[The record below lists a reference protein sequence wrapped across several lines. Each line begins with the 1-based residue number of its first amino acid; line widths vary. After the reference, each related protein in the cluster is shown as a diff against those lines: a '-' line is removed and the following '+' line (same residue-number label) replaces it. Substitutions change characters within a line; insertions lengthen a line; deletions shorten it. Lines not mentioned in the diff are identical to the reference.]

1 MFASDRLTAA
11 SLRLEVGSNRSYLI
25 AGAIM
30 VVAAIIRVEL
40 PMFDWM
46 PYLTFFPAVVVITL
60 VCGGAAGLV
69 SMLLSLGIA
78 WLLLMPAALSF
89 DNLYR
94 SVIFTIG
101 CCSVIFV
108 AATVRHA
115 TALVRRLNATLRQSE
130 TKFRGLLESAPD
142 AMVIV
147 DGAGRIAL
155 VNAAAERLFGYP
167 RTRLLGETP
176 DMLMPAT
183 AGGELVGKRQD
194 GTLFPIEVSHSP
206 LQTEDGSMI
215 SSAIRDVTARKQIE
229 ADLLRAS
236 RAKTDFLSGMS
247 HELRT
252 PLNAVVG
259 FAELLQMGS
268 GGDLTAKQEEY
279 VGHILEGGQHLLVL
293 VTQLLDL
300 AGIEAGKLN
309 LSIMPVDVA
318 AVLRYVHGL
327 MSPLAQQAEIEFVIE
342 IPANIADARADE
354 LRLRQVLINFLSNAI
369 KYNHAG
375 GRVILAAEPGDGAVR
390 FTVSDTGS
398 GISPDR
404 TEDLFQPF
412 NRLGAEHSKVSG
424 TGIGLAYS
432 RKIVEAMGG
441 TVGFTSEVGKGSV
454 FWVDLPAEPEPA
466 ASIASAPASNA
477 AFLSFGADP
486 ALSPA

>member
-1 MFASDRLTAA
+1 MFVSDRLTAA
-11 SLRLEVGSNRSYLI
+11 SLRFEAGSKKSYFI
-25 AGAIM
+25 AGAI
-30 VVAAIIRVEL
+30 VLVAAILRLEL
-40 PMFDWM
+40 PTFDRM
-46 PYLTFFPAVVVITL
+46 TYLTFFPAVIVITL
-60 VCGGAAGLV
+60 VCGGAAGFV
-69 SMLLSLGIA
+69 SMLASLGMA
-78 WLLLMPAALSF
+78 WLFVMPSPLSF
-89 DNLYR
+89 DDLYR
-94 SVIFTIG
+94 SSMFTIG

-108 AATVRHA
+108 AAIVRHA
-115 TALVRRLNATLRQSE
+115 AALVRDLNATLQQSE
-130 TKFRGLLESAPD
+130 AKFRGLLESAPD

-167 RTRLLGETP
+167 RTRLLGERP
-176 DMLMPAT
+176 EMLMSPT
-183 AGGELVGKRQD
+183 ESGELVGKRRD

-206 LQTEDGSMI
+206 LQTEDGSMT
-215 SSAIRDVTARKQIE
+215 SSAIRDVTARKRIE

-259 FAELLQMGS
+259 FAELLQMRS
-268 GGDLTAKQEEY
+268 GGDLTAKQEDY
-279 VGHILEGGQHLLVL
+279 VTHILEGGQHLLVL

-309 LSIMPVDVA
+309 LSVMPVDVP

-327 MSPLAQQAEIEFVIE
+327 MSPLAQQAEIEFVLN
-342 IPANIADARADE
+342 IPADIADACADE

-375 GRVILAAEPGDGAVR
+375 GQVILAAEPVDGAVR
-390 FTVSDTGS
+390 FTVSDTGN
-398 GISPDR
+398 GIAPDR
-404 TEDLFQPF
+404 KDELFQPF
-412 NRLGAEHSKVSG
+412 SRLGAEHSKVSG

-432 RKIVEAMGG
+432 RKVVEAMGG

-454 FWVDLPAEPEPA
+454 FWVDLPAEPQ
-466 ASIASAPASNA
+466 S
-477 AFLSFGADP
+477 ADP
-486 ALSPA
+486 RSAERAQVAVLSPA